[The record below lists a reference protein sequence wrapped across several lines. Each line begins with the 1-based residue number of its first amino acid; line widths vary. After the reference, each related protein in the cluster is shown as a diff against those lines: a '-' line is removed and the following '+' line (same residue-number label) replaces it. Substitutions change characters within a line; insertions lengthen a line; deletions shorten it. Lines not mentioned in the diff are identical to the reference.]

1 MLFENPAVAAKLPF
15 PYNVPPPLQAA
26 AAAAAAVPNLR
37 FQTPIKAFACLT
49 AATRSVSEMNVT
61 SLYEYAGNP
70 MDNAAAAA
78 AAAAAGLIDP
88 HHHHPDLHNAL
99 VASIA
104 NNSVA
109 AINGT
114 LTTAAVLKS
123 AAAAQQQ
130 QQSQV
135 QQQQTQGSIVAP
147 GQDQSQVAA
156 QNAANGGGNPQQ
168 QQQVAA
174 QQAALALLKENV
186 NASAAGQNGSGG
198 GGANLSN
205 KSGSSGRSTPSLTGG
220 SGSDPAPGKLF
231 VGGLSW
237 QTSSDKLKEYFNMFG
252 TVTDVLIMKDPV
264 TQRSRGFGF
273 ITFQDPCTVEKVLK
287 VPIHTLD
294 GKKIDPKHATPKNR
308 PRQANKT
315 KKIFVGG
322 VSQDTSAEEVKAY
335 FAQFGPV
342 EETVM
347 LMDQQTKRHRG
358 FGFVTFENE
367 DVVDRVCEIHFHTIK
382 NKKVE
387 CKKAQPKESVT
398 PAAQLLQKRI
408 MLGSLG
414 VQLPSAP
421 GQLIGARGG
430 GLAMNP
436 LAMLQN
442 PTQLLQSPA
451 SAAQQALI
459 SQNPFQVQNAA
470 AAAASMAANP
480 ANFGKLLATYPQT
493 ALQHV
498 RYAPY
503 SIPASAAT
511 ANAALMQAHQ
521 AQSAAVAAH
530 HQQQQQQHQNQQS
543 HNAHAMAAAAQH
555 QHQQQQNHHTAVAAS
570 NSASQVHSAAAAA
583 ALAANAANGAGA
595 AGAHSLAAAQQAALV
610 AAGGNQLNAS
620 AAALAAA
627 ANPAA
632 YSNYALANVDMSSFQ
647 GVDWSAMYGMGMYV

>member
-49 AATRSVSEMNVT
+49 AATRSVSEMNAT
-61 SLYEYAGNP
+61 SLYAGNP
-70 MDNAAAAA
+70 MENAAAAA

-88 HHHHPDLHNAL
+88 HHNRDLHQAL

-104 NNSVA
+104 NNGGVA
-109 AINGT
+109 TIGGG
-114 LTTAAVLKS
+114 LTTAAAVLKS
-123 AAAAQQQ
+123 AA
-130 QQSQV
+130 QQSQQAV
-135 QQQQTQGSIVAP
+135 QQSQNSVVVSS
-147 GQDQSQVAA
+147 GQDQPSNQE
-156 QNAANGGGNPQQ
+156 Q
-168 QQQVAA
+168 A

-186 NASAAGQNGSGG
+186 NANAGAGQNNGQPSAMGG
-198 GGANLSN
+198 SN
-205 KSGSSGRSTPSLTGG
+205 KSGSSGRSTPSLSGG

-273 ITFQDPCTVEKVLK
+273 ITFQEPCTVEKVLK

-335 FAQFGPV
+335 FSQFGPV

-387 CKKAQPKESVT
+387 CKKAQPKEAVT

-408 MLGSLG
+408 MLGTLG
-414 VQLPSAP
+414 VQLPTAP
-421 GQLIGARGG
+421 GQLIGARGAG
-430 GLAMNP
+430 VATMNP

-451 SAAQQALI
+451 AAAAAAQQAALI

-470 AAAASMAANP
+470 AAASMANQAG
-480 ANFGKLLATYPQT
+480 FGKLLTTYPQT
-493 ALQHV
+493 ALHSV

-503 SIPASAAT
+503 SIPATAAT

-521 AQSAAVAAH
+521 AQSVAAAAHH
-530 HQQQQQQHQNQQS
+530 HQQQQQQQHHHQQQQT
-543 HNAHAMAAAAQH
+543 HNAHVAAAQ
-555 QHQQQQNHHTAVAAS
+555 QQQQNHHNAVS
-570 NSASQVHSAAAAA
+570 NSASQAHSAAAAA
-583 ALAANAANGAGA
+583 ALAANAANGAAG
-595 AGAHSLAAAQQAALV
+595 AGAHSLAAAAQQAGLM
-610 AAGGNQLNAS
+610 AGNPLNA
-620 AAALAAA
+620 AAAAAAAA
-627 ANPAA
+627 ANPAAA

-647 GVDWSAMYGMGMYV
+647 GVDWSTMYGMGMYV

>member
-37 FQTPIKAFACLT
+37 
-49 AATRSVSEMNVT
+49 SVSEMNAT
-61 SLYEYAGNP
+61 SLYAGNP
-70 MDNAAAAA
+70 MENAAAAA

-88 HHHHPDLHNAL
+88 HHNRDLHQAL

-104 NNSVA
+104 NNGVA
-109 AINGT
+109 AIGGG

-123 AAAAQQQ
+123 AAQQQQQ
-130 QQSQV
+130 QQSQQQPALV
-135 QQQQTQGSIVAP
+135 QQSQNSVVVSS
-147 GQDQSQVAA
+147 GQDQPKQE
-156 QNAANGGGNPQQ
+156 Q
-168 QQQVAA
+168 A

-186 NASAAGQNGSGG
+186 NASAGGGQNNGQAAMGG
-198 GGANLSN
+198 SN
-205 KSGSSGRSTPSLTGG
+205 KSGSSGRSTPSLSGG

-273 ITFQDPCTVEKVLK
+273 ITFQEPCTVEKVLK

-335 FAQFGPV
+335 FSQFGPV

-387 CKKAQPKESVT
+387 CKKAQPKEAVT

-408 MLGSLG
+408 MLGTLG
-414 VQLPSAP
+414 VQLPTTP
-421 GQLIGARGG
+421 GQLIGARGAG
-430 GLAMNP
+430 VATMNP

-451 SAAQQALI
+451 AAAAAQQAALI

-470 AAAASMAANP
+470 AAASMANQAG
-480 ANFGKLLATYPQT
+480 FGKLLTTYPQT
-493 ALQHV
+493 ALHSV

-521 AQSAAVAAH
+521 AQSVAAAAH
-530 HQQQQQQHQNQQS
+530 HQQQQQQHHHQQQTHNAHVAAAQQQQQS
-543 HNAHAMAAAAQH
+543 H
-555 QHQQQQNHHTAVAAS
+555 AVS
-570 NSASQVHSAAAAA
+570 NSATQAHSAAAAA
-583 ALAANAANGAGA
+583 ALAANAATGAGA
-595 AGAHSLAAAQQAALV
+595 AGAHSLAAAAQQAGLM
-610 AAGGNQLNAS
+610 AGNPLNA
-620 AAALAAA
+620 AAAAAAAA

-632 YSNYALANVDMSSFQ
+632 AYQNYALANVDMSSFQ
-647 GVDWSAMYGMGMYV
+647 GVDWSTMYGMGMYV

>member
-1 MLFENPAVAAKLPF
+1 M
-15 PYNVPPPLQAA
+15 
-26 AAAAAAVPNLR
+26 
-37 FQTPIKAFACLT
+37 
-49 AATRSVSEMNVT
+49 SVT
-61 SLYEYAGNP
+61 SLYAGNP
-70 MDNAAAAA
+70 IENAAA

-88 HHHHPDLHNAL
+88 HRDLHQAL

-104 NNSVA
+104 NNGVS
-109 AINGT
+109 AIGGG

-123 AAAAQQQ
+123 ATQQQ
-130 QQSQV
+130 QNAVSAGAGQE
-135 QQQQTQGSIVAP
+135 QQTA
-147 GQDQSQVAA
+147 SQE
-156 QNAANGGGNPQQ
+156 Q
-168 QQQVAA
+168 A
-174 QQAALALLKENV
+174 QQAAMALLKENV
-186 NASAAGQNGSGG
+186 NASTGMGSNGNGQQQQQQQGG
-198 GGANLSN
+198 SN
-205 KSGSSGRSTPSLTGG
+205 KSGSSGRSTPSLSGG

-252 TVTDVLIMKDPV
+252 SVTDVLIMKDPI

-273 ITFQDPCTVEKVLK
+273 ITFQDPSTVEKVLK

-322 VSQDTSAEEVKAY
+322 VSQDTSADEVKAY
-335 FAQFGPV
+335 FNQFGAV

-387 CKKAQPKESVT
+387 CKKAQPKDSVT

-408 MLGSLG
+408 MLGTLG
-414 VQLPSAP
+414 VQLPTAP
-421 GQLIGARGG
+421 GQLIGARGAG
-430 GLAMNP
+430 VAGINP

-451 SAAQQALI
+451 AAAAAAQQAALI

-470 AAAASMAANP
+470 AAASMANQSG
-480 ANFGKLLATYPQT
+480 FGKLLTTYPQT
-493 ALQHV
+493 ALHSV

-503 SIPASAAT
+503 SIPATAAT

-521 AQSAAVAAH
+521 AQSVAAAAH
-530 HQQQQQQHQNQQS
+530 HQQQQQQQQQHHHHHQQTHSAQL
-543 HNAHAMAAAAQH
+543 AAAQ
-555 QHQQQQNHHTAVAAS
+555 QQQQQNHQ
-570 NSASQVHSAAAAA
+570 NSASQAHSAAAAA

-595 AGAHSLAAAQQAALV
+595 AGAHSLAAAAQQAALV
-610 AAGGNQLNAS
+610 AGNPLNA
-620 AAALAAA
+620 AAAAAAAA

-632 YSNYALANVDMSSFQ
+632 AYSNYTLANVDMSSFQ
-647 GVDWSAMYGMGMYV
+647 GVDWSTMYGMGMYV

>member
-26 AAAAAAVPNLR
+26 AAAAAAVPNL
-37 FQTPIKAFACLT
+37 
-49 AATRSVSEMNVT
+49 S
-61 SLYEYAGNP
+61 NP
-70 MDNAAAAA
+70 MENAAAAA

-88 HHHHPDLHNAL
+88 HHNRDLHQAL

-104 NNSVA
+104 NNGVA
-109 AINGT
+109 SIGGG

-123 AAAAQQQ
+123 AA
-130 QQSQV
+130 QQSQQTV
-135 QQQQTQGSIVAP
+135 QQTPNSVVVSA
-147 GQDQSQVAA
+147 GQDQPSQE
-156 QNAANGGGNPQQ
+156 Q
-168 QQQVAA
+168 A

-186 NASAAGQNGSGG
+186 NASAGAGQNNGQTAMGG
-198 GGANLSN
+198 SN
-205 KSGSSGRSTPSLTGG
+205 KSGSSGRSTPSLSGG

-273 ITFQDPCTVEKVLK
+273 ITFQEPCTVEKVLK

-335 FAQFGPV
+335 FSQFGPV

-387 CKKAQPKESVT
+387 CKKAQPKEAVT
-398 PAAQLLQKRI
+398 PASQLIQKRI
-408 MLGSLG
+408 MLGTLG
-414 VQLPSAP
+414 VPLPTAT
-421 GQLIGARGG
+421 GQLIGARGAG
-430 GLAMNP
+430 VAAMNP

-451 SAAQQALI
+451 AAAAAQQAALI

-470 AAAASMAANP
+470 AAASMANQAG
-480 ANFGKLLATYPQT
+480 FGKLLTTYPQT
-493 ALQHV
+493 ALHSM

-521 AQSAAVAAH
+521 AQTVAAAAHH
-530 HQQQQQQHQNQQS
+530 HQQQQQQQHHHQQQTHNAHVAAAQQQQQS
-543 HNAHAMAAAAQH
+543 HHS
-555 QHQQQQNHHTAVAAS
+555 AVS
-570 NSASQVHSAAAAA
+570 NPASQAHSAAAAA

-595 AGAHSLAAAQQAALV
+595 AGAHSLAAAAQQAGLI
-610 AAGGNQLNAS
+610 AGNPLNA
-620 AAALAAA
+620 AAAAAAAA
-627 ANPAA
+627 ANPAAA

-647 GVDWSAMYGMGMYV
+647 GVDWSTMYGMGMYV

>member
-49 AATRSVSEMNVT
+49 AT
-61 SLYEYAGNP
+61 SNP
-70 MDNAAAAA
+70 MENAAA

-88 HHHHPDLHNAL
+88 HRDLHQAL

-104 NNSVA
+104 NNGVA
-109 AINGT
+109 AIGGG

-123 AAAAQQQ
+123 AT
-130 QQSQV
+130 QSA
-135 QQQQTQGSIVAP
+135 GA
-147 GQDQSQVAA
+147 GQDQQQAASQE
-156 QNAANGGGNPQQ
+156 Q
-168 QQQVAA
+168 A

-186 NASAAGQNGSGG
+186 NASAGVGSNSNGQQQQQGG
-198 GGANLSN
+198 SN
-205 KSGSSGRSTPSLTGG
+205 KSGSSGRSTPSLSGG

-252 TVTDVLIMKDPV
+252 TVTDVLIMKDPI

-273 ITFQDPCTVEKVLK
+273 ITFQDPSTVEKVLK

-335 FAQFGPV
+335 FNQFGAV

-387 CKKAQPKESVT
+387 CKKAQPKDSVT

-408 MLGSLG
+408 MLGTLG
-414 VQLPSAP
+414 VQLPTAP
-421 GQLIGARGG
+421 GQLIGARGAG
-430 GLAMNP
+430 VAGMNP

-451 SAAQQALI
+451 AAAAAAQQAALI

-470 AAAASMAANP
+470 AAASMANQSG
-480 ANFGKLLATYPQT
+480 FGKLLTTYPQT
-493 ALQHV
+493 ALHSV

-503 SIPASAAT
+503 SIPATAAT

-521 AQSAAVAAH
+521 AQSVAAAAH
-530 HQQQQQQHQNQQS
+530 HQHQQQQQQQHHHHQQT
-543 HNAHAMAAAAQH
+543 HNAQMAAAQ
-555 QHQQQQNHHTAVAAS
+555 QQQQNHHNAVAAS
-570 NSASQVHSAAAAA
+570 NSASQAHSAAAAA

-595 AGAHSLAAAQQAALV
+595 AGAHSLAAAAQQAALV
-610 AAGGNQLNAS
+610 AGNPLNA
-620 AAALAAA
+620 AAAAAAAA
-627 ANPAA
+627 ANPAAA

-647 GVDWSAMYGMGMYV
+647 GVDWSTMYGMGMYV

>member
-1 MLFENPAVAAKLPF
+1 MLFENPAVPAKLPF

-49 AATRSVSEMNVT
+49 AATS
-61 SLYEYAGNP
+61 NP
-70 MDNAAAAA
+70 MENAAAAA

-88 HHHHPDLHNAL
+88 RHNRDLHQAL
-99 VASIA
+99 VASMA
-104 NNSVA
+104 NNGVA
-109 AINGT
+109 TIGSG

-123 AAAAQQQ
+123 AA
-130 QQSQV
+130 QQSQAV
-135 QQQQTQGSIVAP
+135 VTQQTQNP
-147 GQDQSQVAA
+147 GTAVAA
-156 QNAANGGGNPQQ
+156 GQEQQPGAGQELKQDLAMIKEESMNA
-168 QQQVAA
+168 V
-174 QQAALALLKENV
+174 V
-186 NASAAGQNGSGG
+186 VAGQNGGQQSG
-198 GGANLSN
+198 SN
-205 KSGSSGRSTPSLTGG
+205 NSGSSGRSTPSLTGG

-273 ITFQDPCTVEKVLK
+273 ITFQEPCTVQKVLK

-335 FAQFGPV
+335 FSQFGPV

-387 CKKAQPKESVT
+387 CKKAQPKEAVT

-408 MLGSLG
+408 MLGTLG
-414 VQLPSAP
+414 VQLPTAT
-421 GQLIGARGG
+421 GQLIGARGTG
-430 GLAMNP
+430 VAAMNP
-436 LAMLQN
+436 LAMLQT

-451 SAAQQALI
+451 AAAAAQQAALI

-470 AAAASMAANP
+470 AAATMAANQTG
-480 ANFGKLLATYPQT
+480 FGKLLTTYPQT
-493 ALQHV
+493 ALHSV

-503 SIPASAAT
+503 SIPATAAT

-521 AQSAAVAAH
+521 AQSVAAAA
-530 HQQQQQQHQNQQS
+530 HQQQQHHHQQT
-543 HNAHAMAAAAQH
+543 HAVAAAQT
-555 QHQQQQNHHTAVAAS
+555 HQQPQSHHSAVAAS
-570 NSASQVHSAAAAA
+570 NPASQAHSAAAAA
-583 ALAANAANGAGA
+583 ALAANAANGAAGGA
-595 AGAHSLAAAQQAALV
+595 SAHSLAAAAQQAALV
-610 AAGGNQLNAS
+610 AGNPLNA
-620 AAALAAA
+620 AAAAAVAA
-627 ANPAA
+627 ANPAAA

-647 GVDWSAMYGMGMYV
+647 GVDWSTMYGMGMYV

>member
-26 AAAAAAVPNLR
+26 AAAAAVPNLSN
-37 FQTPIKAFACLT
+37 PI
-49 AATRSVSEMNVT
+49 
-61 SLYEYAGNP
+61 
-70 MDNAAAAA
+70 DNAAAAA
-78 AAAAAGLIDP
+78 AAAAAAGLMDNR
-88 HHHHPDLHNAL
+88 DLHNAL

-104 NNSVA
+104 NSNVA

-123 AAAAQQQ
+123 AAAVQQQHQ
-130 QQSQV
+130 QQS
-135 QQQQTQGSIVAP
+135 QQQTQGSAASQQQQQQQQSVTSP
-147 GQDQSQVAA
+147 GQDLNQQVTQSP
-156 QNAANGGGNPQQ
+156 PQQ
-168 QQQVAA
+168 QQQAVA
-174 QQAALALLKENV
+174 QQAALALLKVENV
-186 NASAAGQNGSGG
+186 NAAAAAAGQNGGG
-198 GGANLSN
+198 VGPAANISI
-205 KSGSSGRSTPSLTGG
+205 KSSSSGRSTPSNSGG

-237 QTSSDKLKEYFNMFG
+237 QTSSEKLKEYFNMFG

-273 ITFQDPCTVEKVLK
+273 ITFQEPCTVDKVLK

-335 FAQFGPV
+335 FSQFGPV

-387 CKKAQPKESVT
+387 CKKAQPKEAVT

-408 MLGSLG
+408 MLGTLG
-414 VQLPSAP
+414 VQLPTAP
-421 GQLIGARGG
+421 GQLIGARGPTG
-430 GLAMNP
+430 VTTMNP
-436 LAMLQN
+436 LAMLQT

-451 SAAQQALI
+451 AAAAAAQQAALI

-470 AAAASMAANP
+470 AAASMAAANP
-480 ANFGKLLATYPQT
+480 GGFGKLLTTYPQT
-493 ALQHV
+493 ALHSV
-498 RYAPY
+498 RWPPY
-503 SIPASAAT
+503 TIPASAAT

-521 AQSAAVAAH
+521 AQNV
-530 HQQQQQQHQNQQS
+530 
-543 HNAHAMAAAAQH
+543 AAAAH
-555 QHQQQQNHHTAVAAS
+555 QHQQQQHHSAAAAANANAHVVAQHQQQHPQHVVAAA
-570 NSASQVHSAAAAA
+570 NSASQAHSAAAAA
-583 ALAANAANGAGA
+583 ALAANAANGAN
-595 AGAHSLAAAQQAALV
+595 GAHAAAAHQQHLAAAQQAALV
-610 AAGGNQLNAS
+610 AGNPLN
-620 AAALAAA
+620 AAA
-627 ANPAA
+627 AAAAAAAGNPAAAAA

-647 GVDWSAMYGMGMYV
+647 GVDWSTMYGMGMYV

>member
-1 MLFENPAVAAKLPF
+1 MLFENPAVAAKLPY

-49 AATRSVSEMNVT
+49 AATRSVSEMNAT
-61 SLYEYAGNP
+61 SLYAGNP
-70 MDNAAAAA
+70 MENAAAAA

-88 HHHHPDLHNAL
+88 HHNRDLHQAL

-104 NNSVA
+104 NNGVA
-109 AINGT
+109 AIGGG

-123 AAAAQQQ
+123 AA
-130 QQSQV
+130 V
-135 QQQQTQGSIVAP
+135 QQAQATQPTQNNPGSAVNA
-147 GQDQSQVAA
+147 GQDQPVSQE
-156 QNAANGGGNPQQ
+156 Q
-168 QQQVAA
+168 A

-186 NASAAGQNGSGG
+186 NASAGAGQNGGQQQGG
-198 GGANLSN
+198 SN
-205 KSGSSGRSTPSLTGG
+205 KSGSSGRSTPSLSGG

-273 ITFQDPCTVEKVLK
+273 ITFQEPCTVEKVLK

-387 CKKAQPKESVT
+387 CKKAQPKEAVT

-408 MLGSLG
+408 MLGTLG
-414 VQLPSAP
+414 VQLPTAQ

-430 GLAMNP
+430 GVATMNP

-442 PTQLLQSPA
+442 PSQLLQSPA
-451 SAAQQALI
+451 AAAAVQQAALI

-470 AAAASMAANP
+470 AAASMANQAG
-480 ANFGKLLATYPQT
+480 FGKLLTTYPQT
-493 ALQHV
+493 ALHNV

-521 AQSAAVAAH
+521 AQSVAVAAHQHQQQQQHH
-530 HQQQQQQHQNQQS
+530 HQQQQ
-543 HNAHAMAAAAQH
+543 AVAAAQQH
-555 QHQQQQNHHTAVAAS
+555 QHQQQQQSHHNAAVAAS
-570 NSASQVHSAAAAA
+570 NSAASQAHSAAAAA
-583 ALAANAANGAGA
+583 ALAANAANGAGGA
-595 AGAHSLAAAQQAALV
+595 AGAHSLAAAAQQAALV
-610 AAGGNQLNAS
+610 AGNPLNA
-620 AAALAAA
+620 AAAAAAAA
-627 ANPAA
+627 ANPAAA

-647 GVDWSAMYGMGMYV
+647 GVDWSTMYGMGMYV